1 MAECPY
7 HTKYRLRIMKKQL
20 LNLWTIAML
29 SIATVFS
36 SCSNDDVVTPPA
48 PTPEPAKATTYTVML
63 YGCGGGNLDNYLDYN
78 LSQLDGAGKQ
88 ARINFTGLVKF
99 SKSRQSEASTSGTR
113 LYTMTEDGLKNEKK
127 YEAGFRMD
135 NPENLANFIKETK
148 EKMPA
153 DKYILIFWNHGGE
166 FGIDEKL
173 VQSSYPEGGNSRAVL
188 FDDNIGEIGLSTFE
202 IEKGIKDSDTKF
214 DLLYLDLCNMGMAE
228 VYYQLKDCAHY
239 IMGATQPTPGL
250 GGNYTQ
256 LVSDLQEKDSLEDA
270 IKAYVPKCV
279 QNWATNEAGRADLEC
294 YDMTYMDEL
303 TNHVKNAVAQL
314 TKDRNESVNV
324 PEDFDDYDPRQQA
337 KMKWYNAQDSLP
349 FVVDGSGI
357 SADMSSTFT
366 RLAGALNDGKLSSY
380 ATLIEK
386 TIEKMTVAN
395 SHISLPSWMQR
406 MSMGITWPT
415 TAFNQFINT
424 DNNSQN
430 VYAAALDNSSFLQ
443 ATGWR
448 EYLKSCKF
456 PSIFSVRSAYSANND
471 FYYEGE
477 QSPITYEWEASVV
490 PVPESLM
497 EDENIK
503 QLIETI
509 NEIYRQHLDQDTY
522 ILRHGRGIVEDMHNM
537 IQYNYLYELENN
549 NINKIK
555 ITASLKEGQDIDPA
569 DPDADKYPATVTQKF
584 DLEE

>member
-1 MAECPY
+1 
-7 HTKYRLRIMKKQL
+7 
-20 LNLWTIAML
+20 
-29 SIATVFS
+29 
-36 SCSNDDVVTPPA
+36 
-48 PTPEPAKATTYTVML
+48 
-63 YGCGGGNLDNYLDYN
+63 
-78 LSQLDGAGKQ
+78 
-88 ARINFTGLVKF
+88 
-99 SKSRQSEASTSGTR
+99 
-113 LYTMTEDGLKNEKK
+113 
-127 YEAGFRMD
+127 
-135 NPENLANFIKETK
+135 
-148 EKMPA
+148 
-153 DKYILIFWNHGGE
+153 
-166 FGIDEKL
+166 
-173 VQSSYPEGGNSRAVL
+173 
-188 FDDNIGEIGLSTFE
+188 
-202 IEKGIKDSDTKF
+202 
-214 DLLYLDLCNMGMAE
+214 
-228 VYYQLKDCAHY
+228 
-239 IMGATQPTPGL
+239 
-250 GGNYTQ
+250 
-256 LVSDLQEKDSLEDA
+256 
-270 IKAYVPKCV
+270 
-279 QNWATNEAGRADLEC
+279 
-294 YDMTYMDEL
+294 
-303 TNHVKNAVAQL
+303 
-314 TKDRNESVNV
+314 
-324 PEDFDDYDPRQQA
+324 
-337 KMKWYNAQDSLP
+337 
-349 FVVDGSGI
+349 
-357 SADMSSTFT
+357 MSSTFT